1 MKKTKLFIAVA
12 VVIVLLVC
20 LFPLP
25 YKLKDGGTTV
35 LTPVTSTYCIYIYNT
50 EIPQEDTIAYQR
62 GFAIELFGLD
72 ILDRSYYEKIQ
83 N

>member
-1 MKKTKLFIAVA
+1 MKKTKIFITVA
-12 VVIVLLVC
+12 VVIALLVC
-20 LFPLP
+20 LFPLF

-50 EIPQEDTIAYQR
+50 EIPQEDTIAYKK
-62 GFAIELFGLD
+62 GFTIELFGQE
-72 ILDRSYYEKIQ
+72 ILDRSYLTKIE